1 MVKTF
6 LLFLSFGLLSLPL
19 KAQQETILYF
29 DFKEEIWNLE
39 GDPQKDGVFFGT
51 LKNRLPEGTGNFKF
65 PDGRLY
71 EGEWQQG
78 WIEGEGS
85 LSLPSG
91 EQYNGSFKK
100 GVFHGNGSYRWPAGD
115 EYNGE
120 YLDGLKHGR
129 GRLIFPN
136 GDRYVGSFEKGL

>member
-1 MVKTF
+1 MGFKRISLIKTF
-6 LLFLSFGLLSLPL
+6 LVFLSFGLLSLPL

-39 GDPQKDGVFFGT
+39 GDPQKDGVFWN

-78 WIEGEGS
+78 WIEVRE
-85 LSLPSG
+85 PQPTFWR
-91 EQYNGSFKK
+91 QYNGSFKK
-100 GVFHGNGSYRWPAGD
+100 GVFMEMDPIAGRQETNTTVNTWMVSNMEGAD
-115 EYNGE
+115 
-120 YLDGLKHGR
+120 
-129 GRLIFPN
+129 
-136 GDRYVGSFEKGL
+136 

>member
-39 GDPQKDGVFFGT
+39 GDPQKDGVFFGI

-71 EGEWQQG
+71 ECSPEEDGTNSESCVIINFAARKVLLAGMKYAGEMKKEKILTTLIYYQKKNHFKIMNLKQLRMK
-78 WIEGEGS
+78 ILKILMA
-85 LSLPSG
+85 LS
-91 EQYNGSFKK
+91 
-100 GVFHGNGSYRWPAGD
+100 
-115 EYNGE
+115 
-120 YLDGLKHGR
+120 
-129 GRLIFPN
+129 I
-136 GDRYVGSFEKGL
+136 

>member
-115 EYNGE
+115 E
-120 YLDGLKHGR
+120 
-129 GRLIFPN
+129 
-136 GDRYVGSFEKGL
+136 